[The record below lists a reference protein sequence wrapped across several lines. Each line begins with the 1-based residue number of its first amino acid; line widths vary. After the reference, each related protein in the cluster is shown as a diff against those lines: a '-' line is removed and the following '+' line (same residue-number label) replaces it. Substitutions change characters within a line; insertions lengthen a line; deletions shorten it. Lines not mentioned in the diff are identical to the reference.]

1 MIGAASNRRH
11 QRNDRRKIDSVTSV
25 SERTMKL
32 PSVTHIFAEAWNA
45 FVRFPLVI
53 VNAVIGT
60 VCALILIEFEG
71 TPGPTILFPMLFG
84 TLFGLPLLTGL
95 ALLTERWKWRTSMS
109 IAVHSAGVAAII
121 LYAVSV
127 PMDLTDAPAF
137 NVLRMLLFSA
147 GALLFGISVPFLKDR
162 NDDAL
167 WNFCSAFVIRII
179 TSGLFAVVLWGGI
192 AIALAALNNLFGLE
206 FPEKRYGE
214 LWVFIVGVF
223 SVWFF
228 LAGLPVQAELD
239 EPQEYPK
246 GLRIFSQ
253 YIVIPLLFTYFIILY
268 LYLGKIL
275 IAWAWPHGWV
285 SRLILGFVATG
296 IAAMLMVYPIKQRP
310 EHSWL
315 QTASRWFMFA
325 IIPLAVMLSLAVG
338 QRVTDY
344 GITEGR
350 YLGFAVVIWMLLFA
364 AYFIFSRRKSILF
377 IPLTLGAAVWMI
389 SIGPWGMFAVSEA
402 SQVGRLKALLTEQN
416 ILVDGTVRSEHGPVN
431 SEAARE
437 INALISYLS
446 EYHGFAAIQP
456 WFRENL
462 LKDST
467 GTGTAFKEPS
477 AVAPLLGITYSNI
490 RYLAADGSIILSAD
504 RNSAM
509 DINGYQQ
516 MLRGRRFNVQ
526 MNTAD
531 QYEDGLSFRTENDL
545 NRIVFTLRNGSAP
558 EESLTADVRALC
570 DTLIARNGSG
580 SVENIP
586 SEQMS
591 VEITGKTGAVK
602 LFVTNIRLERKE
614 KSLHIVSL
622 EGHIAYR
629 RAQ

>member
-1 MIGAASNRRH
+1 MFDASNKKHR
-11 QRNDRRKIDSVTSV
+11 QNDRRKTYSITIRP
-25 SERTMKL
+25 ERIMKL
-32 PSVTHIFAEAWNA
+32 PSVTRVFTDAAET

-53 VNAVIGT
+53 LNAVIGT

-71 TPGPTILFPMLFG
+71 TPGPTILFPILFG
-84 TLFGLPLLTGL
+84 TIFGLPLLTGL
-95 ALLTERWKWRTSMS
+95 TLLTERWKWGTSVS

-121 LYAVSV
+121 LYALSV

-162 NDDAL
+162 NDDAM

-179 TSGLFAVVLWGGI
+179 TSGLFAIVLWGGI

-228 LAGLPVQAELD
+228 LAGLPVQDELD
-239 EPQEYPK
+239 KTDEYPK

-268 LYLGKIL
+268 LYIGKIL
-275 IAWAWPHGWV
+275 IAWSWPHGWV

-296 IAAMLMVYPIKQRP
+296 IAAMLMVHPIKQRP

-325 IIPLAVMLSLAVG
+325 IIPLAVMLTLAVG

-350 YLGFAVVIWMLLFA
+350 YLGFAVVVWMLLLA
-364 AYFIFSRRKSILF
+364 AYFIFSNRKSILF

-389 SIGPWGMFAVSEA
+389 SVGPWGMFAVSEA

-446 EYHGFAAIQP
+446 EYHGFGAIQP
-456 WFRENL
+456 WFRESL
-462 LKDST
+462 LRDTS
-467 GTGTAFKEPS
+467 GNGTAFKEP
-477 AVAPLLGITYSNI
+477 AKIAPLIGISYSST
-490 RYLAADGSIILSAD
+490 RYLATDGSIILSAD
-504 RNSAM
+504 RNGAM
-509 DINGYQQ
+509 DIRGYHRL
-516 MLRGRRFNVQ
+516 LRGQRINAQ
-526 MNTAD
+526 TSMT
-531 QYEDGLSFRTENDL
+531 EHTGDGITFRAENEL
-545 NRIVFTLRNGSAP
+545 NSIVFTIGNGTLP
-558 EESLTADVRALC
+558 EESLTANVRELC
-570 DTLIARNGSG
+570 DTLLARNGNG

-586 SEQMS
+586 SDEMS
-591 VEITGKTGAVK
+591 VEVSGKNGSVK
-602 LFVTNIRLERKE
+602 VFFFNIRLERKE
-614 KSLHIVSL
+614 KNTQIVSL
-622 EGHIAYR
+622 EAHIAYR
-629 RAQ
+629 RGP